1 MVVLRTCTNP
11 IDGFHDRVH
20 FTMPESFHVLLSIN
34 NRLGEDPHACRK
46 SCSNLASFISIDPA
60 RSIRNPQRRVKIP
73 PFVWIEREKRNFAML
88 PGCAGL
94 AGCLDAQVSGWSLV
108 RPGCSGARMPGLL
121 LSSSSSLLFVV

>member
-73 PFVWIEREKRNFAML
+73 PFVWIEREKRNFAMV
-88 PGCAGL
+88 PGCRVAPVL
-94 AGCLDAQVSGWSLV
+94 GCPGVQAVPGAPRVCPDARV
-108 RPGCSGARMPGLL
+108 PGLL
-121 LSSSSSLLFVV
+121 LSSSSSVV